1 MIRILL
7 ICFLINYFSAS
18 AQKVIVIDL
27 ASKNVSVNGTAAKA
41 LKYNNRDEKYFQDL
55 LHKHITD
62 MILINSSHGDTMY
75 LLKNKF
81 LDSLLNCTP
90 SRLFNCFNSNN
101 KEDAFFPN
109 EKTNNKNSFHNNYDG
124 LVLNDSIK
132 ATIIKVLPS
141 GFSHLVV
148 LTSYRVYNP
157 NSIFALSADVLDSG
171 FNKVAG
177 FKKEF
182 KRSVSRTSS
191 PELLNYYTQ
200 KSIALFFETLKGDVL
215 TTSLYK
221 K

>member
-1 MIRILL
+1 MTRYLL
-7 ICFLINYFSAS
+7 LCFLINCLYSS

-27 ASKNVSVNGTAAKA
+27 ASKNVSVKGTTAKA
-41 LKYNNRDEKYFQDL
+41 IRYNNSDETYFQDL
-55 LHKHITD
+55 LHKNIAD
-62 MILINSSHGDTMY
+62 MVSTMSSQYDTMY
-75 LLKNKF
+75 LFKSATLENTLRSVPSKF
-81 LDSLLNCTP
+81 
-90 SRLFNCFNSNN
+90 FNCFNINN

-132 ATIIKVLPS
+132 AAIIKVLPS
-141 GFSHLVV
+141 EFSHLVV

-200 KSIALFFETLKGDVL
+200 KSIALFFEVLVLDVL
-215 TTSLYK
+215 TTGTYK